1 MTLNWISPPTFGGSS
16 VQQPVPTFDQEQSDH
31 WEVLADM
38 AYYQRLAMQEELDE
52 DDIPISWLTIMAY
65 YQMQEEL
72 DEDDIPIGWLTT
84 KPSECQQ
91 INTSLQEDCT

>member
-1 MTLNWISPPTFGGSS
+1 MTLNWFNPFTLGGNE
-16 VQQPVPTFDQEQSDH
+16 VQQPVSTFDQEQSDY

-38 AYYQRLAMQEELDE
+38 AYYQRLAMQEELNE
-52 DDIPISWLTIMAY
+52 DDIPIS
-65 YQMQEEL
+65 
-72 DEDDIPIGWLTT
+72 WLTT

>member
-1 MTLNWISPPTFGGSS
+1 MTLNWINSPTLGGNS
-16 VQQPVPTFDQEQSDH
+16 VQQPVSTFDQEQSDH

-52 DDIPISWLTIMAY
+52 DDIPI
-65 YQMQEEL
+65 
-72 DEDDIPIGWLTT
+72 GWLTT

>member
-1 MTLNWISPPTFGGSS
+1 MTVNWINPLTFRGNS
-16 VQQPVPTFDQEQSDH
+16 VQQPVSTFDQEQSDH

-38 AYYQRLAMQEELDE
+38 AYSQGLA
-52 DDIPISWLTIMAY
+52 
-65 YQMQEEL
+65 MQEEL